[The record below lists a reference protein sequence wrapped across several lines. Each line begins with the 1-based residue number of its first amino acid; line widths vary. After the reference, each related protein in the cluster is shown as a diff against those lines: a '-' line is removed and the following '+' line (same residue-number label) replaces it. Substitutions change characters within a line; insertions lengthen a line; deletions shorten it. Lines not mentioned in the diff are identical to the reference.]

1 VLGSSSVP
9 PLMIMRPGWIV
20 GSSAIDDPHSGQKC
34 RNIALPLSAGLVNV
48 FNTPHSWV
56 FRSRKQKRCPCAFGS
71 PGNGRLQQIPAQH
84 LRCNAQRRT
93 GSRLG
98 YSPLG
103 LFKCAIARLR
113 DCGRCDWGCDE
124 TNTGRL
130 QQLTT
135 FHDHLAMQATVPDA
149 VTRKNRF
156 RNARPPWAFP
166 RRL

>member
-1 VLGSSSVP
+1 MSSIRRTLGYFDQESKSAARVLLAVPAMADCNKYRLSISAVTHSAAQAAALDIP
-9 PLMIMRPGWIV
+9 PL
-20 GSSAIDDPHSGQKC
+20 DYL
-34 RNIALPLSAGLVNV
+34 N
-48 FNTPHSWV
+48 
-56 FRSRKQKRCPCAFGS
+56 
-71 PGNGRLQQIPAQH
+71 
-84 LRCNAQRRT
+84 
-93 GSRLG
+93 
-98 YSPLG
+98 
-103 LFKCAIARLR
+103 ARLR